1 MTTQETWVHGTSGE
15 IEVWNDD
22 WGWVMPV
29 GWGLH
34 MDVNVRDHSPDAM
47 PWVHFHIPIAALRP
61 EAVDA
66 PRLKKVMLKF
76 ATDCD
81 KPGWFTKY
89 PGVNADQRWRK
100 DAGGAMIHQLHVWD
114 ADVPVKEFNDLN
126 WQSDN
131 LDTYVVES
139 RDFPEEPKIHWGLG
153 ISVHPGSRTSSS
165 STGRSTRRA
174 ARNTLPTG
182 GTESRFAIRPCAA
195 TKSKHAVIAGV
206 GCIFAA
212 KP

>member
-131 LDTYVVES
+131 LDTYAVES

-153 ISVHPGSRTSSS
+153 ISVHPWFKNQLIVDWKIHPKSGEEYSPDWWDGKPFRDPAS
-165 STGRSTRRA
+165 
-174 ARNTLPTG
+174 
-182 GTESRFAIRPCAA
+182 AA